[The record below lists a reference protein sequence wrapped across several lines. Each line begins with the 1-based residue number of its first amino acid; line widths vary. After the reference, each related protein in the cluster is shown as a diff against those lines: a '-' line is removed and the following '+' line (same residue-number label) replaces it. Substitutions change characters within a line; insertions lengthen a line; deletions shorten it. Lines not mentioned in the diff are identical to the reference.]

1 MRPALALAL
10 AVCLLAAGSAL
21 YAAPS
26 VPPQRSMS
34 NPAPV
39 WTAFSDPSGSCT
51 TQCSKAGTRGTL
63 VSWGATESQCCSSNP
78 NPCPTGYTPTALSF
92 QPLGGTPVLCLG
104 GV

>member
-1 MRPALALAL
+1 MRPALTL

-26 VPPQRSMS
+26 VPPQRSIS
-34 NPAPV
+34 TPAPV
-39 WTAFSDPSGSCT
+39 WTVFSDPSGTCS
-51 TQCSKAGTRGTL
+51 TQCSKGAKFTL

-78 NPCPTGYTPTALSF
+78 NPCPTGYTPTALAF
-92 QPLGGTPVLCLG
+92 RPLDGTPVLCGIVG